1 MFRTLW
7 KFSEKSEN
15 FLLTK
20 SKSCDT
26 IKKMNRKEMIKMSEY
41 NYVVNAYYGNAQA
54 TLQTNDL
61 QVAVNE
67 MMEHAQGGVHCDLVN
82 GQTGEVL
89 AIANHPEQF
98 CALDIAEAFLVWL
111 MENVWGE

>member
-1 MFRTLW
+1 
-7 KFSEKSEN
+7 
-15 FLLTK
+15 
-20 SKSCDT
+20 
-26 IKKMNRKEMIKMSEY
+26 MIKMSDY

-61 QVAVNE
+61 QIAVNE